1 MREKGKTARE
11 GYLSWRDQG
20 LPLDREEAEVAR
32 RKEKK
37 MLVYNGTLGSLQ
49 WYGENPVLG

>member
-11 GYLSWRDQG
+11 GYLSWRDKG

-32 RKEKK
+32 RK